1 MTKQLREIIARLRNY
16 TTSELCDGVVDYH
29 TMDYHIRRQVSDRK
43 IVGPAFTIYPP
54 KGISGIIPDAI
65 LQAEPGDVLVVAGQ
79 GFGTGSYW
87 GDHRSICANLKGLEG
102 IVIDGAFRDLEGCRE
117 ADFPI
122 FARNVTPGSAGKSR
136 EGELNVPVI
145 CGGVEVCPGDL
156 IIGDCNGVLVIK
168 PKDAEWI
175 IEKADAKIKAEQ
187 YTIQRMKETG
197 EILPRVIR
205 PENTEN

>member
-1 MTKQLREIIARLRNY
+1 MRLLQSYVVRFGTSYVIVTFDTRESKESNFRVELLKDYKKHRKENKINMDYDDFNRQLR
-16 TTSELCDGVVDYH
+16 
-29 TMDYHIRRQVSDRK
+29 
-43 IVGPAFTIYPP
+43 
-54 KGISGIIPDAI
+54 
-65 LQAEPGDVLVVAGQ
+65 LVK
-79 GFGTGSYW
+79 
-87 GDHRSICANLKGLEG
+87 RMLKL
-102 IVIDGAFRDLEGCRE
+102 
-117 ADFPI
+117 
-122 FARNVTPGSAGKSR
+122 
-136 EGELNVPVI
+136 LNVPVI

-175 IEKADAKIKAEQ
+175 MEKADAKIKAEQ

>member
-16 TTSELCDGVVDYH
+16 TTSELCDGVGDYH

-175 IEKADAKIKAEQ
+175 MEKADAKIKAEQ